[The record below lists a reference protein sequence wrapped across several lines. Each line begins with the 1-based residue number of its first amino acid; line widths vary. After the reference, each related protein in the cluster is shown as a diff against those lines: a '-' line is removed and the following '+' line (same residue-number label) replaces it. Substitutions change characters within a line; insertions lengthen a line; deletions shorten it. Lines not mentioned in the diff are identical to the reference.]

1 MTNKTH
7 LFILITL
14 LFVLSSQTTL
24 ARCTPNKDLPLRE
37 VFLSV
42 NCIDTKAFA
51 KKIDKNKVIIIDT
64 RTKTEFDILKIKGAI
79 NLDIDDKEFFTKE
92 ITALRGSNPSD
103 IVFYCNGKRCNLS
116 YRADTLAV
124 KLGIK
129 NTYVYDRGIFKFAT
143 LEPQKVLLFNQKIS
157 ADNKIISLEKHKKH
171 LITLENFQQMIAN
184 DIETGETFKILDI
197 RDKSSHNGSSAFVGV
212 MHERYIPLSNI
223 TKLKKYLHRVAQQ
236 NATLYVYDWGGA
248 KLKWVQYYIEQ
259 QGIDDYYLLQGG
271 AFHKINKD
279 LKKQG
284 LPLLSL

>member
-1 MTNKTH
+1 MKNKAH

-14 LFVLSSQTTL
+14 LSALSSQITL

-42 NCIDTKAFA
+42 DCIDTKAFT
-51 KKIDKNKVIIIDT
+51 KKIDNNNVLIIDA

-79 NLDIDDKEFFTKE
+79 NLDIDDKEFFIKE
-92 ITALRGSNPSD
+92 IAAVRGSNPSD

-116 YRADTLAV
+116 YRASALAV

-129 NTYVYDRGIFKFAT
+129 NTYVYDRGIFKFST
-143 LEPQKVLLFNQKIS
+143 LEPKKVLLFNQKIS
-157 ADNKIISLEKHKKH
+157 ADNKVISSEKYKKH
-171 LITLENFQQMIAN
+171 LTTLENFQQMIAN
-184 DIETGETFKILDI
+184 DIKTGEAFRILDI

-223 TKLKKYLHRVAQQ
+223 AKLKKYLRRVAQQ
-236 NATLYVYDWGGA
+236 NASLYVYDWGGA

-271 AFHKINKD
+271 AFHKINED
-279 LKKQG
+279 LKEQG